1 MNAGDVN
8 MQANLV
14 TPAKIMHA
22 GFIGSIACFLGAFF
36 LDKTSAEILVFWAWF
51 GIFVLSSIVFYVGL
65 GLLVKRLGKSLLI
78 WIGGALVTTPIG
90 PIVAYMTM
98 LSILKNRP

>member
-1 MNAGDVN
+1 

-14 TPAKIMHA
+14 TPTKIMHA

-36 LDKTSAEILVFWAWF
+36 LDKTLPDNMFVWVLIGALV
-51 GIFVLSSIVFYVGL
+51 VSSIVFYVGL
-65 GLLVKRLGKSLLI
+65 GLLAKRLGKSQVL
-78 WIGGALVTTPIG
+78 WIGGAFVTAPIG
-90 PIVAYMTM
+90 PIVAYITM